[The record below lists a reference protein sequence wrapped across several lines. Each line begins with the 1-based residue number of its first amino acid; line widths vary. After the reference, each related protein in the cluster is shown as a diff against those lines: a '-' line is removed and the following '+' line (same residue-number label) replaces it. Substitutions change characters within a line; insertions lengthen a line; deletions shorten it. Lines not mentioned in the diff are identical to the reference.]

1 MKRRLH
7 ARGPQG
13 LLLAATSAAVAG
25 LISVAFATDH
35 AGISLA
41 PVSSGQSNVEKSS
54 WEPIA
59 EACGIRTAAIA
70 AAAGQ
75 AVASGQRPPM
85 SEEVFKNV
93 QLLKGI
99 PVDEF
104 MGTMGLFSAAM
115 GLCCLQCHRSD
126 WAADTPRK
134 QRARAMIQMVNSI
147 NQANFSGR
155 KEVTCWTC
163 HRSSTS
169 PQRTPI
175 IDLVYGE
182 TPFFPDD
189 ILGAAPNAPS
199 ADSIFEKYLR
209 SLGSSEQLSRL
220 TSIVA
225 KGTATGYGAALP
237 HPVEVFAKAPNQRA
251 TIIHTP
257 EGDSTV
263 TYDGRAGWQAT
274 FVTPIPVMPLTGG
287 ELEGARLDAALAFPA
302 QIRQVLSDWRVH
314 FPTTLD
320 EHLVQVVQGN
330 GAGGFVATL
339 YFDDESGLLTR
350 VVRYAGS
357 AMGRVPTQIDFTD
370 YREVSGVKIPF
381 KWTLTW
387 LTGRDVIELTDVQV
401 NAAIDPTRFA
411 RPAAATRK

>member
-1 MKRRLH
+1 
-7 ARGPQG
+7 
-13 LLLAATSAAVAG
+13 
-25 LISVAFATDH
+25 
-35 AGISLA
+35 
-41 PVSSGQSNVEKSS
+41 
-54 WEPIA
+54 
-59 EACGIRTAAIA
+59 
-70 AAAGQ
+70 
-75 AVASGQRPPM
+75 
-85 SEEVFKNV
+85 
-93 QLLKGI
+93 LLKGI

-147 NQANFSGR
+147 NQTHFSGR

-169 PQRTPI
+169 PQRTPVL
-175 IDLVYGE
+175 DLVYGE
-182 TPFFPDD
+182 VPFFPDD
-189 ILGAAPNAPS
+189 ILRSVPDAPS
-199 ADSIFEKYLR
+199 PDSIFDKYLR
-209 SLGSSEQLSRL
+209 ALGGFERLSGL
-220 TSIVA
+220 TSFVA
-225 KGTATGYGAALP
+225 KGSATGYGAALP
-237 HPVEVFAKAPNQRA
+237 HPVEVFAKAPDQRM
-251 TIIHTP
+251 TIVHTP
-257 EGDSTV
+257 DGDSTE

-287 ELEGARLDAALAFPA
+287 ELEGARLDAVLSFPA
-302 QIRQVLSDWRVH
+302 QIRQVLSEWRVH

-320 EHLVQVVQGN
+320 ERLVQVVQGN

-357 AMGRVPTQIDFTD
+357 AMGRVPTQIDFAN
-370 YREVSGVKIPF
+370 YREVSGLKMPF
-381 KWTLTW
+381 KWTVSW
-387 LTGRDVIELTDVQV
+387 LTGRDVIELTDVQM
-401 NAAIDPTRFA
+401 NAPVDATKFA